1 MFRNFYKTVC
11 KQSKQPN
18 AKNICKT
25 SDQNTSDDQ
34 WWTKDKPYM
43 VREDLY
49 RVPTILNIGN
59 QVFLAKDLSNDNRE
73 EIMLL
78 FETQASEKLMKDYN
92 ISVTKIISSSA
103 IDIYSEPL
111 SCYPL
116 KVLVEVNINV
126 D

>member
-25 SDQNTSDDQ
+25 SDQNISDDQ

-43 VREDLY
+43 IREDLY

>member
-1 MFRNFYKTVC
+1 
-11 KQSKQPN
+11 
-18 AKNICKT
+18 
-25 SDQNTSDDQ
+25 
-34 WWTKDKPYM
+34 
-43 VREDLY
+43 
-49 RVPTILNIGN
+49 
-59 QVFLAKDLSNDNRE
+59 
-73 EIMLL
+73 
-78 FETQASEKLMKDYN
+78 TQASEKLMKDYN